1 MFEVIVRHEA
11 TRAAGKRRGA
21 GKVRSWI
28 WWVISMAS
36 SLRGLAVDV
45 EKPENLN

>member
-11 TRAAGKRRGA
+11 ERAAGKRRGA
-21 GKVRSWI
+21 VRSWI